1 MKLSIHPLVLLAA
14 AAILVTPIQSS
25 AVTVTQTTSASLSVN
40 QDYSLLNTFRT
51 FDSSLGTLNSV
62 VFTINSVSIGGSL
75 IFSADAQSTV
85 NRFTSY
91 ISVTAGDSDSNA
103 AMGYNGLSDDLISG
117 TKVLAISNVV
127 LPRVVAANTNQTFT
141 LTGGQSVIST
151 SPLTETLSTSA
162 QLEDFIGNN
171 ITYAPTFILN
181 LSLNTSLTTTGTT
194 VTQVYTGISSTA
206 NVSLAYNYTP
216 VAVPEPSTYGL
227 VLGGLALAAVAVRR
241 RKIKS

>member
-25 AVTVTQTTSASLSVN
+25 AVTVTQTASASLSVN

-75 IFSADAQSTV
+75 IFSADALSTV
-85 NRFTSY
+85 NRFTSF
-91 ISVTAGDSDSNA
+91 ISVYEGSTNA
-103 AMGYNGLSDDLISG
+103 AMGFNGLSADLISG
-117 TKVLAISNVV
+117 TKVLGISNVS
-127 LPRVVAANTNQTFT
+127 LPRQVAANTNQNFT
-141 LTGGQSVIST
+141 LTAGQSIIST
-151 SPLTETLSTSA
+151 SPLTQTLSTWA
-162 QLEDFIGNN
+162 QLQDFIGNN

-181 LSLNTSLTTTGTT
+181 LSLNTGLSTAANT

-227 VLGGLALAAVAVRR
+227 ALGGLALAAVALRR
-241 RKIKS
+241 RQLKS

>member
-25 AVTVTQTTSASLSVN
+25 AVTVTQTASASLSVN

-62 VFTINSVSIGGSL
+62 IFTINSVSIGGSL

-91 ISVTAGDSDSNA
+91 ISVTAGDANA

-151 SPLTETLSTSA
+151 SPLTQTLSTSA

-241 RKIKS
+241 RKVKS

>member
-1 MKLSIHPLVLLAA
+1 MKLSIHPLVLVAA

-25 AVTVTQTTSASLSVN
+25 AATVTQTASASLSVN
-40 QDYSLLNTFRT
+40 QDYSLLPFRT
-51 FDSSLGTLNSV
+51 FDSSLGTLTSV
-62 VFTINSVSIGGSL
+62 VFTINSASIGGSL
-75 IFSADAQSTV
+75 IFSADALSTV
-85 NRFTSY
+85 SRFTSY
-91 ISVTAGDSDSNA
+91 ISVIEGDANA

-117 TKVLAISNVV
+117 TKLLAISNVS
-127 LPRVVAANTNQTFT
+127 LPLQVAANTNQTFT
-141 LTGGQSVIST
+141 LTAGQSIIST
-151 SPLTETLSTSA
+151 SPLTQTLSTSA
-162 QLEDFIGNN
+162 QLQDFIGNN

-181 LSLNTSLTTTGTT
+181 LSLNTSFSTAGNT

>member
-25 AVTVTQTTSASLSVN
+25 AVTVTQTASASLSVN

-91 ISVTAGDSDSNA
+91 ISVTAGDANA

-151 SPLTETLSTSA
+151 SPLTQTLSTSA

>member
-25 AVTVTQTTSASLSVN
+25 AVTVTQTASASLSVN

-91 ISVTAGDSDSNA
+91 ISVAAGDANA

-117 TKVLAISNVV
+117 TKVLAISNVA

-141 LTGGQSVIST
+141 LTAGQSIIST
-151 SPLTETLSTSA
+151 SPLTQTLSTSA